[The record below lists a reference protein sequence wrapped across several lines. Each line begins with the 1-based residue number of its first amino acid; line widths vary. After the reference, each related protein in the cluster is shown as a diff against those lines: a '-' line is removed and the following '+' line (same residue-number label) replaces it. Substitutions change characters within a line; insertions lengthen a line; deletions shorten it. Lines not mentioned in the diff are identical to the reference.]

1 MANTYVMDGKEYVE
15 VDRKAEVGDKVL
27 IVNAEFSYGMYRNGD
42 LITVE
47 RMDDTG
53 IYNKSIACVGTG
65 GSNSS
70 GCIYHEE
77 YLVLE
82 PLENESSPQI
92 TDLIANLA
100 NRVHSLEQQL
110 RDTQSNVER
119 QAEELAHFDYAIN
132 TVADRISRVQT
143 RVEENEQTQSVE
155 VVTFEK
161 FLDSIAD
168 KVAERLVGQSRMEGG
183 R

>member
-1 MANTYVMDGKEYVE
+1 MGKTHVIDGVIYVE
-15 VDRKAEVGDKVL
+15 VGRMANAGEKVVCGDSISTVKYIDSNYY
-27 IVNAEFSYGMYRNGD
+27 IVECDGAY
-42 LITVE
+42 
-47 RMDDTG
+47 
-53 IYNKSIACVGTG
+53 
-65 GSNSS
+65 S
-70 GCIYHEE
+70 GRDAWYVTDCRA
-77 YLVLE
+77 LE
-82 PLENESSPQI
+82 PLESTPDV
-92 TDLIANLA
+92 TDLLANLA

-132 TVADRISRVQT
+132 TVAYRISRVQT